1 MIQNK
6 VYKLKKETIISEGI
20 ILPESQ
26 EIEIVTDVV
35 YVNGYMV
42 PPNLQPTFYN
52 WIVNN
57 PELFDDATKNW

>member
-42 PPNLQPTFYN
+42 PPDLQLLFYN

-57 PELFDDATKNW
+57 PDLFDDATKNW

>member
-26 EIEIVTDVV
+26 ELEIVTDVV

-42 PPNLQPTFYN
+42 PPDLQSTFYN

-57 PELFDDATKNW
+57 PQLFEDATKNW